1 MNQNQNNISDKKM
14 DKNNWYMIG
23 VILVVIIVFK
33 GGGTPFLESFVTT
46 CTNSELDT
54 LSEVKTHYLENGN
67 IIELIQSTPYVTQSD
82 NATITIMMQQN
93 LVNTSLTLISN
104 SLVSC
109 DSYIQYLKLTDSSDL
124 AFYNQK
130 IATNFNGTYY
140 WCNPSNTITFKGDIS
155 DFEGYV
161 NEFIFCQ
168 TQEIIDE
175 DEEVNGSSSSSSSSS
190 SSTTQ
195 TNITTTE
202 EPDEPDITKN
212 RLMFASII
220 LLIVGLVY
228 YFGYEKGPNKGLIRK
243 KRRK

>member
-1 MNQNQNNISDKKM
+1 MA
-14 DKNNWYMIG
+14 DKNNGWYILG
-23 VILVVIIVFK
+23 IILVAIILFK
-33 GGGTPFLESFVTT
+33 GGGMPFLESFVTT
-46 CTNSELDT
+46 CTNLELNT
-54 LSEVKTHYLENGN
+54 LDEVKTHYLDKGAT
-67 IIELIQSTPYVTQSD
+67 IDLIQSTPYVTQSD
-82 NATITIMMQQN
+82 NVTITIMMEQN
-93 LVNTSLTLISN
+93 HIQLNDTSLILVSN
-104 SLVSC
+104 SLVFC

>member
-1 MNQNQNNISDKKM
+1 MIKKM

-23 VILVVIIVFK
+23 VILVGIIVFK

-109 DSYIQYLKLTDSSDL
+109 DSYIQYLKLTDSSEL

-140 WCNPSNTITFKGDIS
+140 WCNPSNSIILKGDIS
-155 DFEGYV
+155 DFEDYID
-161 NEFIFCQ
+161 EFIVCQ
-168 TQEIIDE
+168 VNEIIDE
-175 DEEVNGSSSSSSSSS
+175 VEETEADEVESTSIQSQ
-190 SSTTQ
+190 STTNSIIES
-195 TNITTTE
+195 TPI
-202 EPDEPDITKN
+202 EPDITKN
-212 RLMFASII
+212 RLMFGSII
-220 LLIVGLVY
+220 LLLVGLVY

>member
-1 MNQNQNNISDKKM
+1 MA
-14 DKNNWYMIG
+14 DKNNGWYILG
-23 VILVVIIVFK
+23 IILVAIILFK
-33 GGGTPFLESFVTT
+33 GGGMPFLESFVTT
-46 CTNSELDT
+46 CTNLELNT
-54 LSEVKTHYLENGN
+54 LDEVKTHYLDKGAT
-67 IIELIQSTPYVTQSD
+67 IDLIQSTPYVTQSD
-82 NATITIMMQQN
+82 NVTITIMMEQN
-93 LVNTSLTLISN
+93 HIQLNDTSLILVSN
-104 SLVSC
+104 SLVFC
-109 DSYIQYLKLTDSSDL
+109 DSYIQYLKLTDSSEL